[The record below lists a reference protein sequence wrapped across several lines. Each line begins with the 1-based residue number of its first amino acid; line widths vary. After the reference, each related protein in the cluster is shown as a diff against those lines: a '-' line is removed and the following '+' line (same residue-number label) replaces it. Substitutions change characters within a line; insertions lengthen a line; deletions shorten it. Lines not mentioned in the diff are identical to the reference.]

1 MRKKAISIWSSFI
14 LCTLLI
20 GLFTFEAGTAHA
32 TTANTPYKTTMGTV
46 TNMTWGGGDARPGFA
61 TANGYLYSVWGR
73 GNAFKM
79 RKATTY
85 TGLATA
91 TENTVTGMDAA
102 DWVVGL
108 YYDNATSTFYVTAH
122 VEYDYFLGSVGAH
135 HYRKIKMYKSTDGLA
150 TVTKVGDIIT
160 SDNSDIHG
168 YVDYTGNYYDFGA
181 GDHNFYVDEAGGY
194 AYIFYA
200 HAWADLRSQAFADG
214 MFKSER
220 VARAPISQLGDPNAW
235 KNFYLGAW
243 NEPGRGGNASDLAD
257 GTNGY
262 VFYSSVIGKYL
273 MVYNNTIASATSLT
287 LQDWTPLYTNP
298 DLTWFYYASAL
309 DMDTYS
315 PYIIGS
321 NAIYLELTRRRSAP
335 LTVTNTVTNRTVIE
349 PTYPAESVP
358 DNNYGW
364 DWNFTGTPAPKPL
377 TYIIS
382 YQWPYQTHTAGI
394 GFYSDYTVPYSVN
407 YGFGMRMT
415 STAVGDY
422 VQLNV
427 NVPTAGTYKLYSY
440 NATGPGAGDFQLAID
455 GVNQG
460 SSVSLFE
467 AAPAHPQNGLGYKKT
482 DMGTVTFATAG
493 NHTFKYTVTGK
504 NAASTG
510 YQLYFDVI
518 KLVNTTTTPPPPATF
533 SDNFES
539 GTASGWTTTA
549 GTWAVVTDGSKVYQ
563 QSNSATA
570 DTHALNGNTA
580 WTNYTVN
587 AKVKVDAFDAGGYA
601 GVGIDARYQDANNNY
616 SFQYYKLT
624 GELKIQK
631 KVAGVFTTLAT
642 KNYAFSTGTWYNMKA
657 VLNGGNLEFWVNGN
671 LELSATDASFSSG
684 KIGLNA
690 HRANAKFDDV
700 TVQ

>member
-1 MRKKAISIWSSFI
+1 MRKMWLSLLS
-14 LCTLLI
+14 LTLVVSMLVGTLI
-20 GLFTFEAGTAHA
+20 IEAGTAEAA
-32 TTANTPYKTTMGTV
+32 TVNTPYKTTMGALT
-46 TNMTWGGGDARPGFA
+46 TMTWGGGDARPGFA
-61 TANGYLYSVWGR
+61 TANGYLYAVWGR
-73 GNAFKM
+73 GNAFKL

-85 TGLATA
+85 AGLETA
-91 TENTVTGMDAA
+91 AETTVTGMDPD

-122 VEYDYFLGSVGAH
+122 VEYDYFLGSVAAH
-135 HYRKIKMYKSTDGLA
+135 HYRKIKMYKSTNGLA
-150 TVTKVGDIIT
+150 SVTKVGDIIT

-168 YVDYTGNYYDFGA
+168 YVDYPGNYYDFGA

-194 AYIFYA
+194 AYIFYV
-200 HAWADLRSQAFADG
+200 HAWADLRSPAFAQG

-220 VARAPISQLGDPNAW
+220 VARCPINQLGDPTCW
-235 KNFYLGAW
+235 RNFYLGSW
-243 NEPGRGGNASDLAD
+243 NELGRGGYASDLVN
-257 GTNGY
+257 GSNGY

-273 MVYNNTIASATSLT
+273 MMYNNTIASATSLT
-287 LQDWTPLYTNP
+287 LQDWTPLYTNT
-298 DLTWFYYASAL
+298 DLSWFYYASAL
-309 DMDTYS
+309 DMDTFS

-335 LTVTNTVTNRTVIE
+335 LTVTNTTTTRTVID

-358 DNNYGW
+358 DNSPGW
-364 DWNFTGTPAPKPL
+364 DWSFTGTPAPKPT

-382 YQWPYQTHTAGI
+382 YQWPYQTHTPGI

-415 STAVGDY
+415 STAVNDY
-422 VQLNV
+422 VNLNI
-427 NVPTAGTYKLYSY
+427 NVPTAGTYHLYSY
-440 NATGPGAGDFQLAID
+440 NATGPAAGDFQLSID

-460 SSVSLFE
+460 SPVSLFE

-482 DMGTVTFATAG
+482 DMGTVTFTTAG

-518 KLVNTTTTPPPPATF
+518 KLVQTPPPPPAATF

-539 GTASGWTTTA
+539 GTASGWTTTG

-563 QSNSATA
+563 QSASAAT
-570 DTHALNGNTA
+570 DTHALNGNA
-580 WTNYTVN
+580 GWTNYEVSS
-587 AKVKVDAFDAGGYA
+587 KVKVDAFDPGGYA
-601 GVGIDARYQDANNNY
+601 GVGLDARYQDANNSY

-624 GELKIQK
+624 GQLKIQK
-631 KVAGVFTTLAT
+631 EIGGVFTTLAV
-642 KNYAFSTGTWYNMKA
+642 KSYPFATGTWYTLKA
-657 VLNGGNLEFWVNGN
+657 VLNGSNLEFWVNGN
-671 LELSATDASFSSG
+671 LELTATDTSLSSG

-700 TVQ
+700 IVQ

>member
-1 MRKKAISIWSSFI
+1 MVGFVALMIALGLVVS
-14 LCTLLI
+14 
-20 GLFTFEAGTAHA
+20 LFTFEGNQVEAA
-32 TTANTPYKTTMGTV
+32 TANTPYKTTMGALT
-46 TNMTWGGGDARPGFA
+46 TMTWGGGDARPGFA

-85 TGLATA
+85 AGLETA

-122 VEYDYFLGSVGAH
+122 MEYDYFLGSVAAH
-135 HYRKIKMYKSTDGLA
+135 HYRKIKMYKSTDNLA
-150 TVTKVGDIIT
+150 TVTKVGDVVT

-200 HAWADLRSQAFADG
+200 HAWADLRSNAFATG

-235 KNFYLGAW
+235 KNFYYGTW
-243 NEPGRGGNASDLAD
+243 TEPGRGGNASDLAN
-257 GTNGY
+257 GSNGY

-273 MVYNNTIASATSLT
+273 MMYNNTIASATSLT
-287 LQDWTPLYTNP
+287 LQDWTPLYTNT

-309 DMDTYS
+309 DMDTFS

-335 LTVTNTVTNRTVIE
+335 LTVTNTSTTRTVID
-349 PTYPAESVP
+349 PTYPTESVP

-377 TYIIS
+377 TYVIS

-427 NVPTAGTYKLYSY
+427 NVPTAGTYQLYSY

-455 GVNQG
+455 GANQG
-460 SSVSLFE
+460 SAVSLFE

-518 KLVNTTTTPPPPATF
+518 KLVKTTTTPPPPTPVL
-533 SDNFES
+533 SENFEAGS
-539 GTASGWTTTA
+539 ASGWTTTG

-563 QSNSATA
+563 QSNSAA
-570 DTHALNGNTA
+570 SDTHAIKGNTA
-580 WTNYTVN
+580 WTNYTLS
-587 AKVKVDAFDAGGYA
+587 AKVKVDGFDSGGYA
-601 GVGIDARYQDANNNY
+601 GVGLDARYTDANNYY

-624 GELKIQK
+624 GQLKIQK
-631 KVAGVFTTLAT
+631 KVGGVFTALAS
-642 KNYAFSTGTWYNMKA
+642 KNYAFTTGNWYTMKA
-657 VLNGGNLEFWVNGN
+657 VVNGGNLEYWVNGN
-671 LELSATDASFSSG
+671 LELSATDTSLTAG
-684 KIGLNA
+684 EIGLNA

-700 TVQ
+700 VVQ